1 MNNHRQ
7 QSRKYTDRIDDS
19 VDSKQNGSGAQKPH
33 LQRYGGVENGAHQR
47 HHSSHAVVTD
57 KSLER
62 QTNHKNWGKR
72 MTRGHV
78 AT

>member
-7 QSRKYTDRIDDS
+7 QSSKYTDRIDDS
-19 VDSKQNGSGAQKPH
+19 V
-33 LQRYGGVENGAHQR
+33 QRYGGVENGAHQR

-57 KSLER
+57 KQLER
-62 QTNHKNWGKR
+62 KMNHKNRGK
-72 MTRGHV
+72 TCGHV